1 MREEGFGREA
11 VPPHKFQ
18 SDIATS
24 STNEATQA
32 GPAWDEDQH
41 QLSEE
46 PNMSSGATKPT
57 GMGQRSIFGGGARP
71 VFAQMPSYTP
81 VTRGGEQPQVRP
93 AAPSYSAYANSP
105 APSHPAPQPAQPQ
118 NYSDPMP
125 SAPQNHQGYAQA
137 EPAASY
143 QPAPHQPAPQNPPQS
158 YSTQAYPAE
167 SYPPQNYQQE
177 SYPSAQP
184 YSGQHYPSQPQ
195 APQSYQ
201 PSYRDASFPEAGDAD
216 ASFADASFSDGN
228 FPDGS
233 FPDPNYAD
241 ASFPESN
248 GGDVSFPEDL
258 GYQADASFAQDAP
271 LDLGAPNVSF
281 GGGQQVPPLPSY
293 AGMQQGGGPSYGQP
307 GEPMSGR
314 QVAAYQAGYEQP
326 PQISLG
332 APQGNRPAQN
342 FYESEQPDADFLG
355 EAAIAAKETAKVPRI
370 SSLRNRSMVMVGA
383 ALLGAV
389 ALGGAL
395 AFAYKQS
402 GGGTGQP
409 PLVQADNRPVKE
421 APDQPGGKDF
431 PHKNKLIY
439 DRLQNGDQPEADR
452 LVPRQEELAMPSM
465 PGATAAIPGA
475 DGAPQTTQSVDT
487 PTPVAS
493 TDDPT
498 AAAAEDGGPR
508 RVKTM
513 KVTADGAVVE
523 AEVPAEVASAEAPA
537 AAEAQPQLAATAP
550 AMPPAPEAAPAAAPA
565 PAAPAEP
572 AEVAAVAP
580 APAAKP
586 KPAPKPVAAAEPAPQ
601 AAPAKPV
608 SYVVQLGSKK
618 DQTEA
623 LASFADMQQKYPTLL
638 ANYRPMVQKADLG
651 SKGTW
656 YRLRVGPIADKGT
669 ASKLCSQLKAQGQAD
684 CMVASQ

>member
-1 MREEGFGREA
+1 MSMREEGYGLEA

-18 SDIATS
+18 SDFASQSI
-24 STNEATQA
+24 NETA
-32 GPAWDEDQH
+32 PANLARSEDQH

-57 GMGQRSIFGGGARP
+57 GMGQRSIFGGGGKP

-81 VTRGGEQPQVRP
+81 VTRVGEQPQARP
-93 AAPSYSAYANSP
+93 AAPSYAPYGNQAPSQP
-105 APSHPAPQPAQPQ
+105 APQPQ
-118 NYSDPMP
+118 NYSDPMT
-125 SAPQNHQGYAQA
+125 SAPQSHQGYAQA
-137 EPAASY
+137 
-143 QPAPHQPAPQNPPQS
+143 QPAPSYQSAPQNPPQS
-158 YSTQAYPAE
+158 YSTQSYPAQ

-177 SYPSAQP
+177 SYPAAQP
-184 YSGQHYPSQPQ
+184 YPAQNYQSQPQ
-195 APQSYQ
+195 SPQNYQ
-201 PSYRDASFPEAGDAD
+201 PSYQDATFPEAGEADANFADASFPE
-216 ASFADASFSDGN
+216 GN

-233 FPDPNYAD
+233 FPDPNYPD

-248 GGDVSFPEDL
+248 GGDASFPEDL
-258 GYQADASFAQDAP
+258 GYQADASFAPDAP
-271 LDLGAPNVSF
+271 LELGVPNVSY
-281 GGGQQVPPLPSY
+281 GGGQQVPPMPNY
-293 AGMQQGGGPSYGQP
+293 AGMQQGGAPIYGQS
-307 GEPMSGR
+307 GAPMSGR

-332 APQGNRPAQN
+332 GTQVNRPAQS

-355 EAAIAAKETAKVPRI
+355 EAEIAAKETAKGPRI

-383 ALLGAV
+383 TLLGAV

-402 GGGTGQP
+402 GGGIGAGQP
-409 PLVQADNRPVKE
+409 PLVQADNRPVKA

-493 TDDPT
+493 TDDPN
-498 AAAAEDGGPR
+498 AAAADDGGPR

-523 AEVPAEVASAEAPA
+523 AEVPAEVASAETPA

-550 AMPPAPEAAPAAAPA
+550 AMPAAPMPAAAPA
-565 PAAPAEP
+565 PAAPAAAAEP
-572 AEVAAVAP
+572 AEVAAVAPPAP

-601 AAPAKPV
+601 AAPAKPA
-608 SYVVQLGSKK
+608 SFVVQLGSKK

-651 SKGTW
+651 AKGTW
-656 YRLRVGPIADKGT
+656 YRLRIGPIADKGT